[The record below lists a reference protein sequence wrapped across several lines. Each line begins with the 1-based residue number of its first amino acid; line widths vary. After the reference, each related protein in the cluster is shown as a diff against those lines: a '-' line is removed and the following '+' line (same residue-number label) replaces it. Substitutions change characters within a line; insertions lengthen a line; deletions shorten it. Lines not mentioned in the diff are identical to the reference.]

1 MLLHDLGK
9 IETHRLCEN
18 GDSSF
23 KNHAAAGGEIAKKI
37 LTRLKFDKKTIARV
51 SFLVSHHDFEP
62 PETKIELKK
71 KMKEL
76 SPDDV
81 RTLLIIKKS
90 DRGALSEAYRNI
102 EKESERTLLWLKE
115 IEENNECT
123 KICDLKINGN
133 DLIKAGLR
141 GEEVGKALDTALDAV
156 IEGKV
161 VNNRND
167 LLTYILQ

>member
-1 MLLHDLGK
+1 
-9 IETHRLCEN
+9 
-18 GDSSF
+18 
-23 KNHAAAGGEIAKKI
+23 
-37 LTRLKFDKKTIARV
+37 
-51 SFLVSHHDFEP
+51 
-62 PETKIELKK
+62 
-71 KMKEL
+71 MKEL

-102 EKESERTLLWLKE
+102 EKESERTLLWLRE

-167 LLTYILQ
+167 LLTYIL